1 MSVFRFNIHESEVQP
16 DILMEVTIIGSG
28 AMGSLYGGSLAASD
42 AEVTLVDI
50 WDEHVQAINTDG
62 LRIVSSTGEQTI
74 DVAATTN
81 VSTIDTTD
89 LIIVFVK
96 STHTRTALEGLPSRL
111 TENTDVLTLQN
122 GLGNPETIADF
133 VPRENVIVGV
143 TAHGATLEGPGRVF
157 HAGTGPTTIG
167 RYFGDN
173 DARTHTIAELLTT
186 AGIETGVSDTIQ
198 DDLWE
203 KVLVN
208 IGINAPTA
216 IARVKNGHLV
226 TTDSGNALIETAVAE
241 ATRVA
246 RSEGCDIRDDIIQHV
261 KDVAAAT
268 GENKSSMLQDIEA
281 GRETEIDYLHGAV
294 VDRAERN
301 ELPVPVNRTLANMVR
316 LTEPGNGAQ

>member
-1 MSVFRFNIHESEVQP
+1 M
-16 DILMEVTIIGSG
+16 DVTIIGSG
-28 AMGSLYGGSLAASD
+28 AMGSLYGGLLAASNV
-42 AEVTLVDI
+42 EVTLVDI
-50 WDEHVQAINTDG
+50 WEEHVQTITTDG
-62 LRIVSSTGEQTI
+62 LRIVSPTGEQTI

-96 STHTRTALEGLPSRL
+96 STHTRTALEGLPSKL

-133 VPRENVIVGV
+133 VPEENVIAGV

-157 HAGTGPTTIG
+157 HAGSGPTTIG
-167 RYFGDN
+167 RYFSDS
-173 DARTHTIAELLTT
+173 DTRTHTIAELLTT
-186 AGIETGVSDTIQ
+186 AGIETDVSDTIRN
-198 DDLWE
+198 DLWE

-216 IARVKNGHLV
+216 IARVKNGCLV
-226 TTDSGNALIETAVAE
+226 TTDPGEALIEAAVAE
-241 ATRVA
+241 AARVA
-246 RSEGCDIRDDIIQHV
+246 HSEGCDIRDDVIQHV

-281 GRETEIDYLHGAV
+281 GRKTEIDYLHGAI

-301 ELPVPVNRTLANMVR
+301 ELPVPVNRTLANVVR
-316 LTEPGNGAQ
+316 LTEIDADA

>member
-1 MSVFRFNIHESEVQP
+1 M
-16 DILMEVTIIGSG
+16 DVTIIGSG
-28 AMGSLYGGSLAASD
+28 AMGSLYGGLLAASD
-42 AEVTLVDI
+42 VEVTLVDV
-50 WDEHVQAINTDG
+50 WEEHVQAITTDG
-62 LRIVSSTGEQTI
+62 LRIDSPTGAQTI

-96 STHTRTALEGLPSRL
+96 STHTRTALDGLPSKF

-133 VPRENVIVGV
+133 VPQENVIAGV
-143 TAHGATLEGPGRVF
+143 TAHGATLEGPGQIF
-157 HAGTGPTTIG
+157 HAGSGPTTIG
-167 RYFGDN
+167 RYFGDS
-173 DARTHTIAELLTT
+173 DTRTQTIAELFTT
-186 AGIETGVSDTIQ
+186 AGIETDVSVTIQ

-216 IARVKNGHLV
+216 IARVENGRLV
-226 TTDSGNALIETAVAE
+226 TTEPGEALIETAVAE
-241 ATRVA
+241 AARVA
-246 RSEGCDIRDDIIQHV
+246 RSEGCDIRDDVIQYV

-268 GENKSSMLQDIEA
+268 GENRSSMLQDVEA
-281 GRETEIDYLHGAV
+281 GRKTEIDYLHGAI

-301 ELPVPVNRTLANMVR
+301 ELPAPVNRTLANVVR
-316 LTEPGNGAQ
+316 LTEIGTDTE